1 MSFQVLLTDKANDQ
15 LNNIVNYIA
24 GETQN
29 IDIALNYLKKIE
41 QSILELSEFPYIG
54 VKPRY
59 SILRKQGY
67 RVLVIDRLLVFYK
80 VKESSESVII
90 YAIFNEKQE
99 YRNLI

>member
-99 YRNLI
+99 YRN

>member
-59 SILRKQGY
+59 SILKKQGY
-67 RVLVIDRLLVFYK
+67 RVLIIDKLLVFYK

>member
-1 MSFQVLLTDKANDQ
+1 MSFQVFLTDKANDQ

-59 SILRKQGY
+59 SILKKQGY
-67 RVLVIDRLLVFYK
+67 RVLIIDKLLVFYK

>member
-1 MSFQVLLTDKANDQ
+1 MLLTDKANDQ